1 MYNLF
6 LNTLDNTFV
15 IISDDLLED
24 VKGLIK
30 FGLIKL
36 IDSNENMRKLIKRA
50 SDERQKDALSVFSL
64 N

>member
-36 IDSNENMRKLIKRA
+36 IDSNKNMRKLIKRA